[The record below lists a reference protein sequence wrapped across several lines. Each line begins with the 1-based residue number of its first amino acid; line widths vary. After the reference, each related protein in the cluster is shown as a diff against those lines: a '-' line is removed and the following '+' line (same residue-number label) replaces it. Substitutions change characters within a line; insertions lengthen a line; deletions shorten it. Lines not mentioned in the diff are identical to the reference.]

1 MNSLGCKQLF
11 LFESKKGQKQES
23 SFETMKIQ
31 SNQTT
36 MWPCYCF
43 YKFITDDSW
52 DIVVK
57 DVLVRRNEARS
68 EENRRISYCLSRIAG
83 YKPYIDMKDKQGV
96 CNILTRIVGYESCIV
111 SVWWKGKW
119 FCILFNSQCELHTRV
134 TS

>member
-1 MNSLGCKQLF
+1 MLSF
-11 LFESKKGQKQES
+11 LQVF
-23 SFETMKIQ
+23 
-31 SNQTT
+31 
-36 MWPCYCF
+36 
-43 YKFITDDSW
+43 TDDSW

-96 CNILTRIVGYESCIV
+96 CYSLTRILGYEPCIM
-111 SVWWKGKW
+111 SVEWKGKG
-119 FCILFNSQCELHTRV
+119 FCILFNSQRELHTRV